1 VEASSCRCSQIHIEQ
16 VVISCILPVF
26 GDSNVTSS
34 CVWLETSGFFT
45 SFTAPKLY
53 SCYSIQIHNKGVTH
67 LPLFV
72 QCVFVVCGNQSG
84 IRLKSEFP
92 YSFASAEILRDRILE
107 AWKSCPRKKLV
118 AATAV
123 TMCWNMFSVKTCVM
137 AGIFNWYRVAQLK
150 YSINVINCAIY

>member
-16 VVISCILPVF
+16 IVISCILPVF
-26 GDSNVTSS
+26 RDSNVTPS
-34 CVWLETSGFFT
+34 CVWLETAVFFT

-84 IRLKSEFP
+84 IRLKSELPCWDFEG
-92 YSFASAEILRDRILE
+92 SDHDE
-107 AWKSCPRKKLV
+107 V
-118 AATAV
+118 ALGDAKCAHGRHHRPWWGWSWAAD
-123 TMCWNMFSVKTCVM
+123 CICRLCG
-137 AGIFNWYRVAQLK
+137 ALCC
-150 YSINVINCAIY
+150 INAYVELCAIAFVG